1 MREWLHQLFSDS
13 GTVSMVRVLSLLC
26 VLAATGIGL
35 KVAAVNGNMSDAA
48 ILVSAFLVPAFG
60 GKVWQKSVENE
71 KEKG

>member
-1 MREWLHQLFSDS
+1 MRKWLHQLFSDS

-35 KVAAVNGNMSDAA
+35 KVATVNGNMSDAA

-71 KEKG
+71 KEKE